1 MIDWIKVENAKKVKV
16 KLKDGN
22 TLIGSGEGLMTAED
36 FEDEEDQKDT
46 FFLGQKNKTI
56 ALDINE
62 ITDVYVLEL

>member
-1 MIDWIKVENAKKVKV
+1 MKNLIDWIKAENAKKVKV

-46 FFLGQKNKTI
+46 FF
-56 ALDINE
+56 
-62 ITDVYVLEL
+62 